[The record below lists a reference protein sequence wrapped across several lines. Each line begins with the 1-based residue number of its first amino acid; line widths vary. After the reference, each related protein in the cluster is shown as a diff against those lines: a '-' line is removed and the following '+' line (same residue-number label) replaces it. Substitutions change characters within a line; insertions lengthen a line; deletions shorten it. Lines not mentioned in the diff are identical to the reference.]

1 MDYVIVQ
8 MSGKQFILKRNNWY
22 DFDFIKSLN
31 IEGNHIIYL
40 NKVLLLKKKQQESN
54 FRELQIGKPFLS
66 SVKIALKFLQNIK
79 KKKNISIKNKTKK
92 KIYTIK
98 RSSKISYTFK
108 IYLKNLWHIKPEQ
121 EVQKMEEIQMQSR

>member
-22 DFDFIKSLN
+22 DFDFIKNLN
-31 IEGNHIIYL
+31 LEENQIIYL

-66 SVKIALKFLQNIK
+66 SIKIALKFLQNIK
-79 KKKNISIKNKTKK
+79 KKKILVLKTKPK
-92 KIYTIK
+92 KKYT
-98 RSSKISYTFK
+98 R
-108 IYLKNLWHIKPEQ
+108 LKGHRKLVTRLKFI
-121 EVQKMEEIQMQSR
+121 